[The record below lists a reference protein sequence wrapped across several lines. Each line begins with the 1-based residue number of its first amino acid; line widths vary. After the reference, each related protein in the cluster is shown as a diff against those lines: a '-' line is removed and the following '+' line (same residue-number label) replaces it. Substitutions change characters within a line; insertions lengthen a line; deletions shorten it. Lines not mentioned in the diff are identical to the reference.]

1 MIRSCVSDIINDHQA
16 QGECNVHSGYAVI
29 D

>member
-1 MIRSCVSDIINDHQA
+1 MIRSCVSDVINNHQA
-16 QGECNVHSGYAVI
+16 QGECNVYSGYAVI